1 MLYSGVRSGSGL
13 RGGSGSRRIVPAEVV
28 VVVGVAAG
36 PRDVGKIPKTIL
48 HRNNCIAECLE
59 QQDTGLQ
66 APGILPAGLQCLQLG
81 RVLGFG
87 VGV

>member
-36 PRDVGKIPKTIL
+36 PRDVGKIPKTI